1 MVIYLWRVASG
12 QQIEILEQSQILSP
26 ICQPNLSTY
35 LEDFCTVNIIVHQ
48 GQKEYRNFEQKSR
61 PKSTTK
67 KDESGDNQFSVKNS
81 HQKED
86 KTLKSA
92 ILDVFDFDMS
102 WLETEMKKV
111 DWSIEL
117 TNPLQDYDFLKKKV
131 DGFVIF

>member
-35 LEDFCTVNIIVHQ
+35 LEDLLTVNIIVHQ

-67 KDESGDNQFSVKNS
+67 KDESGCGKYHTLQSNS
-81 HQKED
+81 
-86 KTLKSA
+86 TS
-92 ILDVFDFDMS
+92 
-102 WLETEMKKV
+102 T
-111 DWSIEL
+111 
-117 TNPLQDYDFLKKKV
+117 TTT
-131 DGFVIF
+131 

>member
-67 KDESGDNQFSVKNS
+67 KDESGCGKY
-81 HQKED
+81 H
-86 KTLKSA
+86 TLQSNTTSTTTA
-92 ILDVFDFDMS
+92 
-102 WLETEMKKV
+102 
-111 DWSIEL
+111 
-117 TNPLQDYDFLKKKV
+117 
-131 DGFVIF
+131 